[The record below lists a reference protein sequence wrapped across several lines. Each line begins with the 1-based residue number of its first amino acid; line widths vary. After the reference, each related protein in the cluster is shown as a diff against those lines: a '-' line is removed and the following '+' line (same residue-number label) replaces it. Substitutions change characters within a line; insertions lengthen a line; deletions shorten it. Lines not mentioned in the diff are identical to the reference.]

1 MSDRSRPQL
10 RGPTVA
16 PGMAAVRLL
25 TPASRRMSADAPA
38 ADVTSHADAP
48 PVSARLALWLGTAFG
63 AKGCVG
69 RRRLLSVGVPI
80 TSPRH
85 DLGIAMKSGAGVRGR
100 ESRSRSVVEHEG
112 LGARSSADGE
122 PSSGAFA
129 ASGSKHGSRWARP
142 GRFSHGLLPYQSRLP
157 MAPDTSVSVSCEPL
171 ARLTSCSADTAL
183 AAMSVRGA
191 LERCARLGPP
201 FRLPFGEP
209 RQVDGIERM
218 IGRANALWR
227 LCAWSRQGTPDNP
240 PGAVCTKDQYRWPVV
255 HGESAS
261 HYGAPN
267 QRGFKA
273 VRAGGGFHLLR
284 DASDYTVNDV
294 TLGV

>member
-38 ADVTSHADAP
+38 TDVTSHADAP

-171 ARLTSCSADTAL
+171 ARLTPCSADTAL
-183 AAMSVRGA
+183 GGHECPRRFGTLRSSRTAIPTSLWGASAGGRHRTDDRSGQRPVAALRV
-191 LERCARLGPP
+191 
-201 FRLPFGEP
+201 EP
-209 RQVDGIERM
+209 TRD
-218 IGRANALWR
+218 
-227 LCAWSRQGTPDNP
+227 SRQP
-240 PGAVCTKDQYRWPVV
+240 ARRRLHKRPV
-255 HGESAS
+255 SLACCS
-261 HYGAPN
+261 
-267 QRGFKA
+267 R
-273 VRAGGGFHLLR
+273 
-284 DASDYTVNDV
+284 
-294 TLGV
+294 